1 MESYNKLVER
11 ISRAANLDVQ
21 EIERRVEAKKAKLSG
36 LISKEGAAQI
46 VAAEMGVNL
55 DMERL
60 KISEIMHGMKRANVV
75 GKVIDIFPVREFN
88 KNNRSGKVANLRIGD
103 DSGNTRVVLW
113 DTNHISLIEQGKINK
128 EDVVEVAN
136 ANVRNGE
143 LHLSS
148 FSDIKLSSEKI
159 DAVVTEKLF
168 EDGKLGSIK
177 AGQSIRLRAVIVQLF
192 EPRYFEVC
200 PECKKRAL
208 EGECKIHGKV
218 EPLKRALLSI
228 VLDDGNSTIRSV
240 VFSENINRLGFTD
253 EEIFSL
259 DKFAEKKNYLLGEER
274 IFYGGVR
281 NNVLYNTTEFNIERL
296 EGVDIDSL
304 VKELEAKNQGS

>member
-1 MESYNKLVER
+1 MDSYSKLVER
-11 ISRAANLDVQ
+11 ISKISGFDAL

-88 KNNRSGKVANLRIGD
+88 KNNRSGKVANLKIAD

-128 EDVVEVAN
+128 GDVIEVAN

-148 FSDIKLSSEKI
+148 FSDIKLSTEKI
-159 DAVVTEKLF
+159 EAVVTEKLF
-168 EDGKLGSIK
+168 ESGKLDSIK
-177 AGQSIRLRAVIVQLF
+177 AGQSLRLRAVIVQLF

-218 EPLKRALLSI
+218 EPVKRALLSV
-228 VLDDGNSTIRSV
+228 VLDDGSSTIRSV
-240 VFSENINRLGFTD
+240 IFGENINRLGFTD

-259 DKFAEKKNYLLGEER
+259 DKFAEKKSYLLGEER
-274 IFYGGVR
+274 IFYGNVR
-281 NNVLYNTTEFNIERL
+281 NNALYNTTEFNIEKV
-296 EGVDIDSL
+296 EGVDIDNL
-304 VKELEAKNQGS
+304 VKELEKKV